1 VPKYPSVIMRRIRI
15 GDRSP

>member
-1 VPKYPSVIMRRIRI
+1 MPKYPSVIMRRIRI